1 MSKLANYVNTATSLQ
16 FYGDPDPFQVRLGFG
31 DYEMSIVRHTGSYG
45 SKMGLYEIG
54 CYKDNLMVEMPG
66 ITEDGNTVKGFLTES
81 AVDSLIIKMFT
92 VTGKD
97 PIQIVEQI

>member
-66 ITEDGNTVKGFLTES
+66 ITEDGNTVKGFLTS
-81 AVDSLIIKMFT
+81 HTSNSNTNRFK
-92 VTGKD
+92 
-97 PIQIVEQI
+97 